1 MRATTIAMLEPITQP
16 LAEPFFVRALL
27 AIALSGATCACL
39 GAYVVLRRMAFVST
53 ALTHSI
59 LPGVVGA
66 LLLGFSP
73 YLGALIAAL
82 LTAAGAA
89 WLASRKGT
97 SEDSAV
103 GVMLS
108 VMFAGGIALMQQANS
123 WRDFA
128 GLLFGSVVSVGRE
141 DLLVIG
147 VTATLVLFGLRALHK
162 ELELASFDEEYAS
175 LLGARPALMR
185 VVLLVL
191 VALGSVACVRL
202 VGALLTT
209 ALFVIPAATGVL
221 LGRTLPQ
228 VMAWGDGLRAARRS
242 QRTVSF
248 VLCHGGT
255 IGRRHRAL
263 LRAAL
268 PGRPDFR
275 AATLIRSAADVATAA
290 VRALRGRRA
299 PGGGQ
304 PIRETA
310 CACAC
315 APGA

>member
-1 MRATTIAMLEPITQP
+1 MLEPLTQP
-16 LAEPFFVRALL
+16 LSEPFFVRALG
-27 AIALSGATCACL
+27 AVALSGATCACL

-66 LLLGFSP
+66 LLLGVSP
-73 YLGALIAAL
+73 YLGALAAAL

-108 VMFAGGIALMQQANS
+108 VMFAAGIALMQQANS

-128 GLLFGSVVSVGRE
+128 GLLFGSVVSVGGD

-147 VTATLVLFGLRALHK
+147 ATAAAVLFGLRALHK

-221 LGRTLPQ
+221 LGRTVPQ
-228 VMAWGDGLRAARRS
+228 VMAWG
-242 QRTVSF
+242 
-248 VLCHGGT
+248 
-255 IGRRHRAL
+255 
-263 LRAAL
+263 
-268 PGRPDFR
+268 
-275 AATLIRSAADVATAA
+275 
-290 VRALRGRRA
+290 
-299 PGGGQ
+299 
-304 PIRETA
+304 TA
-310 CACAC
+310 CALAGGVGGLYLSYHVPAVPSGAGIVLCCALPYLAARIL
-315 APGA
+315 APRR

>member
-1 MRATTIAMLEPITQP
+1 MLDLLLQP
-16 LAEPFFVRALL
+16 LAEPFFVRALI
-27 AIALSGATCACL
+27 AVALSGATCACL

-73 YLGALIAAL
+73 YLGALVAAL

-108 VMFAGGIALMQQANS
+108 VMFAAGIALMQQANS

-128 GLLFGSVVSVGRE
+128 GLLFGSVVSVGGD

-147 VTATLVLFGLRALHK
+147 ATTAIVLFGLRALHK

-221 LGRTLPQ
+221 LGRTVPQ
-228 VMAWGDGLRAARRS
+228 VMGWGTVCALLGGVGGLYLSYYAPAVPSGAGIVLCCALPYLAARI
-242 QRTVSF
+242 F
-248 VLCHGGT
+248 AP
-255 IGRRHRAL
+255 RR
-263 LRAAL
+263 
-268 PGRPDFR
+268 
-275 AATLIRSAADVATAA
+275 
-290 VRALRGRRA
+290 
-299 PGGGQ
+299 
-304 PIRETA
+304 
-310 CACAC
+310 
-315 APGA
+315 

>member
-1 MRATTIAMLEPITQP
+1 MTTAMLDLLAQP

-27 AIALSGATCACL
+27 AVALSGTTCACL

-66 LLLGFSP
+66 LLLGLSP
-73 YLGALIAAL
+73 YLGALVAAL

-108 VMFAGGIALMQQANS
+108 VMFAAGIALMQQANS

-128 GLLFGSVVSVGRE
+128 GLLFGSVVSVGGE

-147 VTATLVLFGLRALHK
+147 VTAAIVLSGLRALHK
-162 ELELASFDEEYAS
+162 ELELASFDEEYAA

-185 VVLLVL
+185 GVLLVL

-221 LGRTLPQ
+221 LGRTVPQ
-228 VMAWGDGLRAARRS
+228 VMAWGAGCALLGGVGGLYLSYYAPAVPS
-242 QRTVSF
+242 GAGI
-248 VLCHGGT
+248 VLCC
-255 IGRRHRAL
+255 
-263 LRAAL
+263 AL
-268 PGRPDFR
+268 PY
-275 AATLIRSAADVATAA
+275 LVARIFAP
-290 VRALRGRRA
+290 RR
-299 PGGGQ
+299 
-304 PIRETA
+304 
-310 CACAC
+310 
-315 APGA
+315 

>member
-1 MRATTIAMLEPITQP
+1 MTTAMLELFREP
-16 LAEPFFVRALL
+16 LGEPFFVRALL
-27 AIALSGATCACL
+27 AVALSSLTCACL

-59 LPGVVGA
+59 LPGVIGA
-66 LLLGFSP
+66 LLLGVSP

-108 VMFAGGIALMQQANS
+108 VMFAGGIALMQYANS

-128 GLLFGSVVSVGRE
+128 GLLFGSVVSVGTS
-141 DLLVIG
+141 DLIVIG
-147 VTATLVLFGLRALHK
+147 ATTLIVLLGLRLLHK

-185 VVLLVL
+185 VVLLGL
-191 VALGSVACVRL
+191 VALGAVSCVRL

-221 LGRTLPQ
+221 LGRTVAQ
-228 VMAWGDGLRAARRS
+228 VMGWGVACALGGGIAGLYLSYYLPAVPSGAGIVLCCAAPYLAARI
-242 QRTVSF
+242 F
-248 VLCHGGT
+248 AP
-255 IGRRHRAL
+255 RR
-263 LRAAL
+263 
-268 PGRPDFR
+268 
-275 AATLIRSAADVATAA
+275 
-290 VRALRGRRA
+290 
-299 PGGGQ
+299 
-304 PIRETA
+304 
-310 CACAC
+310 
-315 APGA
+315 

>member
-1 MRATTIAMLEPITQP
+1 MPAPATTTAMLDLLLQP
-16 LAEPFFVRALL
+16 WSEPFFVRALL
-27 AIALSGATCACL
+27 AVVLSGTTCACL

-66 LLLGFSP
+66 LLLGLSP
-73 YLGALIAAL
+73 YLGALVAAL

-108 VMFAGGIALMQQANS
+108 VMFAAGITLMQQANS

-128 GLLFGSVVSVGRE
+128 GLLFGSVVSVGGE

-147 VTATLVLFGLRALHK
+147 VTAGIVLFGLRALHK
-162 ELELASFDEEYAS
+162 ELELASFDDEYAA

-221 LGRTLPQ
+221 LGRTVPQ
-228 VMAWGDGLRAARRS
+228 VMAWGAGCALLGGVGGLYLSYYAPAVPS
-242 QRTVSF
+242 GAGI
-248 VLCHGGT
+248 VLCC
-255 IGRRHRAL
+255 
-263 LRAAL
+263 AL
-268 PGRPDFR
+268 PYLLARVF
-275 AATLIRSAADVATAA
+275 A
-290 VRALRGRRA
+290 VRR
-299 PGGGQ
+299 
-304 PIRETA
+304 
-310 CACAC
+310 
-315 APGA
+315 

>member
-1 MRATTIAMLEPITQP
+1 MLDLLLQP
-16 LAEPFFVRALL
+16 LSEPFFVRALL
-27 AIALSGATCACL
+27 AVALSGTTCACL

-73 YLGALIAAL
+73 YLGALVAAL

-108 VMFAGGIALMQQANS
+108 VMFAAGIALMQQANS

-128 GLLFGSVVSVGRE
+128 GLLFGSVVSVGGE

-147 VTATLVLFGLRALHK
+147 LTAALVLDGLRALHK
-162 ELELASFDEEYAS
+162 ELELASFDEEYAA

-221 LGRTLPQ
+221 LGRTVPQ
-228 VMAWGDGLRAARRS
+228 VMAWGSGCALLGGVGGLYLSYYAPAVPS
-242 QRTVSF
+242 GAGI
-248 VLCHGGT
+248 VLCC
-255 IGRRHRAL
+255 
-263 LRAAL
+263 AL
-268 PGRPDFR
+268 PF
-275 AATLIRSAADVATAA
+275 LIARLFAP
-290 VRALRGRRA
+290 RR
-299 PGGGQ
+299 
-304 PIRETA
+304 
-310 CACAC
+310 
-315 APGA
+315 

>member
-1 MRATTIAMLEPITQP
+1 MLDLLTQP
-16 LAEPFFVRALL
+16 LAEPFFVRALI
-27 AIALSGATCACL
+27 AIALCGATCACL

-59 LPGVVGA
+59 LPGVIGA
-66 LLLGFSP
+66 ILLGFSP
-73 YLGALIAAL
+73 YLGALAAAL

-89 WLASRKGT
+89 WLASRRGT

-108 VMFAGGIALMQQANS
+108 VMFAAGVALMQQANS

-128 GLLFGSVVSVGRE
+128 GLLFGSVLSVGGE
-141 DLLVIG
+141 DLVVIG
-147 VTATLVLFGLRALHK
+147 ATAAVVLFGLRALHK
-162 ELELASFDEEYAS
+162 ELELASFDEEYAA

-221 LGRTLPQ
+221 LGRTVPQ
-228 VMAWGDGLRAARRS
+228 VMAWGAGCALFGGVSGLYLSYYAPAVPS
-242 QRTVSF
+242 GAGI
-248 VLCHGGT
+248 VLCC
-255 IGRRHRAL
+255 
-263 LRAAL
+263 AL
-268 PGRPDFR
+268 PYLGARLFAP
-275 AATLIRSAADVATAA
+275 
-290 VRALRGRRA
+290 RR
-299 PGGGQ
+299 
-304 PIRETA
+304 
-310 CACAC
+310 
-315 APGA
+315 

>member
-1 MRATTIAMLEPITQP
+1 MLDLLVQP
-16 LAEPFFVRALL
+16 LSEPFFVRALL
-27 AIALSGATCACL
+27 AIVLSGTTCACL

-66 LLLGFSP
+66 LLLGLSP
-73 YLGALIAAL
+73 YLGALVAAL

-108 VMFAGGIALMQQANS
+108 VMFAAGIALMQQANS

-128 GLLFGSVVSVGRE
+128 GLLFGSVVSVGSE

-147 VTATLVLFGLRALHK
+147 VTAAIVLFGLRVLHK

-185 VVLLVL
+185 AVLLVL

-221 LGRTLPQ
+221 LGRTVPQ
-228 VMAWGDGLRAARRS
+228 VMAWGAGCAILGGFGGLYLSYYAPAVPSGAGIVLCCALPYLAARL
-242 QRTVSF
+242 F
-248 VLCHGGT
+248 AP
-255 IGRRHRAL
+255 RR
-263 LRAAL
+263 
-268 PGRPDFR
+268 
-275 AATLIRSAADVATAA
+275 
-290 VRALRGRRA
+290 
-299 PGGGQ
+299 
-304 PIRETA
+304 
-310 CACAC
+310 
-315 APGA
+315 